1 MSQETSRARV
11 TRWRESG
18 PYFFSRLQR
27 GAIDI
32 ASWIAAGS
40 LAFLFRYDF
49 VLPAESG
56 STVVTAVALFVAL
69 KLGSALALGLH
80 RQSWLKLSFRDARV
94 VTWAM
99 VAATAAALAALAV
112 FEPFVSVPPAVPLID
127 GVLATLFMLTTRGMT
142 RYYDD
147 RRRVS
152 FLPGRKRRNVL
163 LIGAGDAGSMLVREM
178 QRHPE
183 AGLRPV
189 AMLDDDRTKRGRMIG
204 RVPVVGGMGDLAE
217 VLEQGN
223 VDEVLIAMPSAE
235 GHVIR
240 SIVDRVRTLRPDLP
254 CRTIPS
260 LSDLLTGTV
269 SVSRVREVG
278 IEDLL
283 RRPAVQL
290 DNESILNRIQDR
302 VVMVTGAGG
311 SIGSELV
318 RQLCRYG
325 PRNLILFGHGENSI
339 YQLERELDRRW
350 PAVPYESVIGA
361 VQNVARLD
369 HLFRVLRPDIVFHA
383 AAHKHV
389 PLMER
394 NPEEAVFNNIV
405 GSRNLVHMV
414 LKHGVSSF
422 VNIST
427 DKAVNPSSV
436 MGASKRV
443 VELLVENA
451 SRLAQPGQTFVSVRF
466 GNVLGSRGSAIP
478 IFQQQIRDGGPV
490 TVTHPDMVR
499 YFMTIPEAAQLVLQ
513 AFALGRNGEIYI
525 LDMGEP
531 VRVLDLVKDL
541 IRLSG
546 LEPGTD
552 IAIVFTG
559 MRPGEKLVEELMTD
573 QERTGTT
580 SHDKVFV
587 ARPTLVDPD
596 VLDASVKQLV
606 DAAMRSDGD
615 RIRALLEQHGMQTGA
630 SAARRGQDDASGG
643 FREKAPDLGTL
654 AN

>member
-1 MSQETSRARV
+1 VTQETGR
-11 TRWRESG
+11 TRLTGWRESG
-18 PYFFSRLQR
+18 PYLVSRLRR

-32 ASWIAAGS
+32 ASWLVAGT

-49 VLPAESG
+49 ALPAGSG
-56 STVVTAVALFVAL
+56 PMVTTTLALFVAL
-69 KLGSALALGLH
+69 KLGSALALRLH
-80 RQSWLKLSFRDARV
+80 RQSWLKLSFRDARA
-94 VTWAM
+94 VTWSMM
-99 VAATAAALAALAV
+99 VATAAAMVVLAV
-112 FEPFVSVPPAVPLID
+112 FEPLVGVPPAVPLID
-127 GVLATLFMLTTRGMT
+127 GGLATLLMLTARGIT

-152 FLPGRKRRNVL
+152 FLPGRTQRNVL
-163 LIGAGDAGSMLVREM
+163 VIGAGDSGSMLVREM

-189 AMLDDDRTKRGRMIG
+189 AFLDDDRAKRGLMIG
-204 RVPVVGGMGDLAE
+204 RVPVVGGMKDLAE

-223 VDEVLIAMPSAE
+223 VDEVLIAIPSAE
-235 GHVIR
+235 GGVIR
-240 SIVDRVRTLRPDLP
+240 SIVERVHTLRPELV

-260 LSDLLTGTV
+260 LSDLLSGTV

-325 PRNLILFGHGENSI
+325 PRKLILFGHGENSI
-339 YQLERELDRRW
+339 YQLEREIDRRW
-350 PAVPYESVIGA
+350 PAVPYDSVIGA

-414 LKHGVSSF
+414 LKHNVSSF

-451 SRLAQPGQTFVSVRF
+451 SRIAQPGKTFVSVRF

-478 IFQQQIRDGGPV
+478 IFQQQIREGGPV

-499 YFMTIPEAAQLVLQ
+499 YFMTIPEAARLVLQ

-546 LEPGTD
+546 LEPDVD

-559 MRPGEKLVEELMTD
+559 IRPGEKLVEELMTD
-573 QERTGTT
+573 QERVGET

-587 ARPTLVDPD
+587 ARPNLVDPD
-596 VLDASVKQLV
+596 TLDASIKDLV
-606 DAAMRSDGD
+606 DAAMRSDGE
-615 RIRALLEQHGMQTGA
+615 RIRALLAQHGMRLGA
-630 SAARRGQDDASGG
+630 GSARQVKDEASDEAGESPQAL
-643 FREKAPDLGTL
+643 RTL